1 MAVHPPG
8 FHLPDNRLD
17 AMSFHF
23 VKRILEPD
31 EPKKLLSSHSL
42 HEAGLALF
50 PENQAA

>member
-31 EPKKLLSSHSL
+31 EPFLFL
-42 HEAGLALF
+42 HGLGEPVYKELD
-50 PENQAA
+50 